1 MRTPRVPCFSLL
13 PWMLTGCIELPVLE
27 GDSEPATSPIEADAE
42 AAPDA
47 AFAARDAA
55 ESLRL
60 GAWNVRRLGSA
71 DQHTDI
77 PLLASL
83 IDRHFDALAL
93 VEIMQTHGGGHVGLD
108 ELVSAL
114 GPDWAAQVTA
124 TPRPNTK
131 APFAEFYAVVFRTAR
146 VQPCDEGPLLSYAP
160 DDVTDDAVSIE
171 GRFLREPAFGCFRAH
186 AHGSPGFDFLLGVY
200 HARYGS
206 GSAEDIAREVMHVD
220 ALLHRVSSL
229 WPKEKDVLLLGDF
242 NLDSE
247 QLARWVAAHD
257 ATSGTGSTLNQD
269 GERSLN
275 LLDHLLLLNPEHTQ
289 ELIAPA
295 EVLDLRTEAGSSR
308 TYFQQ
313 LSDHLPIRALFRS
326 EADDD

>member
-1 MRTPRVPCFSLL
+1 L
-13 PWMLTGCIELPVLE
+13 PWLLTACLELPVLE
-27 GDSEPATSPIEADAE
+27 GGSESATSSLEADAE
-42 AAPDA
+42 AARDA
-47 AFAARDAA
+47 ELVARDAG
-55 ESLRL
+55 EPLRL
-60 GAWNVRRLGSA
+60 GTWNVRRLGSA

-77 PLLASL
+77 PLLANL
-83 IDRHFDALAL
+83 IDRHFDVLAL
-93 VEIMQTHGGGHVGLD
+93 VEVMQTQGGGHAGLD

-114 GPDWAAQVTA
+114 GPNWAAQVTA

-146 VQPCDEGPLLSYAP
+146 VRPCDEGPLLSYAP
-160 DDVTDDAVSIE
+160 DDVTDDAVSLE
-171 GRFLREPAFGCFRAH
+171 GRFLREPAFGCFRAG
-186 AHGSPGFDFLLGVY
+186 ANGTPGFDFLLGAY

-206 GSAEDIAREVMHVD
+206 GSAEDIAQEVMHVD
-220 ALLHRVSSL
+220 ALLRRVSSL

-247 QLARWVAAHD
+247 QLARWVVAQD
-257 ATSGTGSTLNQD
+257 ATSGTGSTLNQN

-275 LLDHLLLLNPEHTQ
+275 LLDHLLLPNPEHTH

-308 TYFQQ
+308 TYFLQ

-326 EADDD
+326 ESDDD